1 MNGLW
6 AKKKNV
12 SYLFGLD
19 VDVMLFLLLRLV
31 LAVLIDVVGVVVDVV
46 VAVVHDDFQVM
57 LKNLIG
63 DDHGGVV
70 GDRLER
76 VVCC

>member
-1 MNGLW
+1 
-6 AKKKNV
+6 
-12 SYLFGLD
+12 
-19 VDVMLFLLLRLV
+19 MLFLLLRLV
-31 LAVLIDVVGVVVDVV
+31 LAVLIDVV